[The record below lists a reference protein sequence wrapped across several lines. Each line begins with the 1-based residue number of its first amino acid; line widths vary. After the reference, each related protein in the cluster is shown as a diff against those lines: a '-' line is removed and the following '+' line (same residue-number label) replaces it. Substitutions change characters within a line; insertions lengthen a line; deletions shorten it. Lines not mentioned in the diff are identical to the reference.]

1 MNFATFRQL
10 NSGNIIRFL
19 IIYNCF
25 VLFEESYG
33 KLIES
38 KQSEILDLNI
48 QTKLNSL
55 SIWWQ
60 ARKTTSNVSLEED
73 QEKLKELIN
82 LIEYL

>member
-25 VLFEESYG
+25 VLFEESYK
-33 KLIES
+33 KLVES
-38 KQSEILDLNI
+38 KQNLKLDLNI
-48 QTKLNSL
+48 QIKLNSL
-55 SIWWQ
+55 SIWWE

-73 QEKLKELIN
+73 QEKLKELVS
-82 LIEYL
+82 LIEYV

>member
-1 MNFATFRQL
+1 MNFATFRKL
-10 NSGNIIRFL
+10 NNGNIIRFL

-33 KLIES
+33 KLIEG
-38 KQSEILDLNI
+38 KGNKLLDLNI

-73 QEKLKELIN
+73 QEKLKELVS

>member
-73 QEKLKELIN
+73 QNKLKELIN

>member
-25 VLFEESYG
+25 VLFEESYR

-73 QEKLKELIN
+73 QNKLKELIN